1 MKKLLKK
8 LTAGTRPLFTPIGLK
23 AMPLKAKT
31 TTTYRIKLA
40 LNSTKLTKIAIFT
53 KKDQNSNK
61 G

>member
-1 MKKLLKK
+1 MNSQKDDGYAGCLL
-8 LTAGTRPLFTPIGLK
+8 TPIGLK

-53 KKDQNSNK
+53 KKD
-61 G
+61 